1 MQPDDERPA
10 GPADAG
16 GPAPGDAAARKHAEA
31 LRRDREKAARA
42 AQKEA
47 ARAAKDRE
55 HARRDAEKAQRDRD
69 RVARAAEKE
78 ADRLRAEQERAVRE
92 VEREADRAEREAQRA
107 ALDADLAAQRAA
119 RQVERARLRAAA
131 AREPGDEEGPADLP
145 PGLAVLW
152 RPAPVGRRG
161 PRPGLT
167 LAGIAEAA
175 IALADA
181 DGLAAVSMARVAE
194 RLGVT
199 TMALYRY
206 VSSKDDL
213 LAVMLDAALAQATD
227 RAAPADEAGASGAR
241 AEDGPAWRAALER
254 WCTDQLDLAR
264 RHPWAVQ
271 APAASALP
279 GPARVA
285 FLERGLRALDGTA
298 LTWPERTAVVGRLSL
313 HLLAEGQVVAAEAQA
328 ARAAGAAAR
337 GGGGSGG
344 DAPGPPAGPATHP
357 ALLDY
362 AALLRAVTDPAE
374 HPVLTQALDAGA
386 FDDDADAEDDEGHP
400 DWGLR
405 LMLDG
410 VAAVVARAEARAAAR
425 GAAPA
430 GRAGAD
436 G

>member
-10 GPADAG
+10 GPDEAARDATT
-16 GPAPGDAAARKHAEA
+16 DAATADARKHAEA
-31 LRRDREKAARA
+31 LRRDREKAERA

-55 HARRDAEKAQRDRD
+55 RARRDAEKAQRDRD
-69 RVARAAEKE
+69 RAARAAEKE
-78 ADRLRAEQERAVRE
+78 AERLRAEQERAVRE
-92 VEREADRAEREAQRA
+92 VEREADRAEREAQKA
-107 ALDADLAAQRAA
+107 ALDARLAAQRAA
-119 RQVERARLRAAA
+119 RQVERARLRALAA
-131 AREPGDEEGPADLP
+131 QEPGDEEAGPDLP

-152 RPAPVGRRG
+152 RPARVGRRG

-167 LAGIAEAA
+167 LAGIADAA

-213 LAVMLDAALAQATD
+213 LAVMLDAALAEAV
-227 RAAPADEAGASGAR
+227 AGAGDAGQGDAGSG
-241 AEDGPAWRAALER
+241 DPGPGGTPAWRAALER
-254 WCTDQLDLAR
+254 WCADQLDLAR

-271 APAASALP
+271 TPAAAALP

-285 FLERGLRALDGTA
+285 FLERGLRALDGTP
-298 LTWPERTAVVGRLSL
+298 LSWPEKTAVVGRLSL
-313 HLLAEGQVVAAEAQA
+313 HVLAEGQVVAAEAQA
-328 ARAAGAAAR
+328 ARAAEAEVAA
-337 GGGGSGG
+337 GGEE
-344 DAPGPPAGPATHP
+344 PPAGGATAGHP
-357 ALLDY
+357 ALVDY
-362 AALLRAVTDPAE
+362 ASLLRAVTDPGE
-374 HPVLTQALDAGA
+374 HPVLAQALAAGA
-386 FDDDADAEDDEGHP
+386 FDDAEAEDDEGRP

-425 GAAPA
+425 APGGA
-430 GRAGAD
+430 
-436 G
+436 

>member
-10 GPADAG
+10 GPDAAARDATADA
-16 GPAPGDAAARKHAEA
+16 ATADARKHAEA
-31 LRRDREKAARA
+31 LRRDREKAERA

-47 ARAAKDRE
+47 ARAEKDRE
-55 HARRDAEKAQRDRD
+55 RALRDAEKARRDRD
-69 RVARAAEKE
+69 RATRAAEKE
-78 ADRLRAEQERAVRE
+78 AERLRAEQERAVRE
-92 VEREADRAEREAQRA
+92 VEREADRAEREAQKA
-107 ALDADLAAQRAA
+107 ALDARLAAQRAA
-119 RQVERARLRAAA
+119 RQVERARLRALAA
-131 AREPGDEEGPADLP
+131 QEPGDEEAGPDLP

-167 LAGIAEAA
+167 LAGIADAA

-213 LAVMLDAALAQATD
+213 LAVMLDAALAEAV
-227 RAAPADEAGASGAR
+227 AGAGDAGPGD
-241 AEDGPAWRAALER
+241 AGPGDAGPGGTPAWRAALER
-254 WCTDQLDLAR
+254 WCADQLDLAR

-271 APAASALP
+271 TPAAAALP

-285 FLERGLRALDGTA
+285 FLERGLRALDGTP
-298 LTWPERTAVVGRLSL
+298 LSWPEKTAVVGRLSL
-313 HLLAEGQVVAAEAQA
+313 HVLAEGQVVAAEAQA
-328 ARAAGAAAR
+328 ARAAEAEVAAGGEEAPA
-337 GGGGSGG
+337 GGGT
-344 DAPGPPAGPATHP
+344 AGHP
-357 ALLDY
+357 ALVDY
-362 AALLRAVTDPAE
+362 ASLLRAVTDPGE
-374 HPVLTQALDAGA
+374 HPVLAQALAAGA
-386 FDDDADAEDDEGHP
+386 FDDAEAEDDEGRP

-425 GAAPA
+425 APGGA
-430 GRAGAD
+430 
-436 G
+436 

>member
-1 MQPDDERPA
+1 MQPDDAP
-10 GPADAG
+10 PDA
-16 GPAPGDAAARKHAEA
+16 PEDAAARKHAEA

-47 ARAAKDRE
+47 ARAEKDRE
-55 HARRDAEKAQRDRD
+55 RARRDAEKARRDRD
-69 RVARAAEKE
+69 RAARAAEKE
-78 ADRLRAEQERAVRE
+78 TERLRAEQERAVRE

-119 RQVERARLRAAA
+119 RQVERARLRAEA
-131 AREPGDEEGPADLP
+131 AREPGDEEGAADLP

-152 RPAPVGRRG
+152 RAAPVGRRG

-167 LAGIAEAA
+167 LAGIADAA

-213 LAVMLDAALAQATD
+213 LAVMLDAALAEAVD
-227 RAAPADEAGASGAR
+227 AAGPGDAPPVVP
-241 AEDGPAWRAALER
+241 DGTPAWRAALER
-254 WCTDQLDLAR
+254 WCHDQLELAR

-271 APAASALP
+271 TPAAAALP

-328 ARAAGAAAR
+328 ARASGAAGR
-337 GGGGSGG
+337 DDGGSGDG
-344 DAPGPPAGPATHP
+344 PGGAGPAAHP
-357 ALLDY
+357 ALVDY
-362 AALLRAVTDPAE
+362 AALLRAVTDPAV
-374 HPVLTQALDAGA
+374 HPVLAQALDAGA
-386 FDDDADAEDDEGHP
+386 FDDDAVAEDDDGRP

-405 LMLDG
+405 LVLDG
-410 VAAVVARAEARAAAR
+410 VAAVVARAEAREAAR
-425 GAAPA
+425 AAVRR
-430 GRAGAD
+430 GGD

>member
-1 MQPDDERPA
+1 MQPDDGTPSGA
-10 GPADAG
+10 TPDA
-16 GPAPGDAAARKHAEA
+16 APGGSADGAAAAAADDAAARKHAEA
-31 LRRDREKAARA
+31 LRRDREKAARV

-47 ARAAKDRE
+47 ARAEKDRE
-55 HARRDAEKAQRDRD
+55 RARRDAEKAQRDREKA
-69 RVARAAEKE
+69 ARAAEKE

-119 RQVERARLRAAA
+119 RQVERARLRAEA
-131 AREPGDEEGPADLP
+131 AREPGEEEAGAGLP
-145 PGLAVLW
+145 PGLALLW

-167 LAGIAEAA
+167 LAGIAAAA

-181 DGLAAVSMARVAE
+181 DGLDAVSMARVAE

-213 LAVMLDAALAQATD
+213 LAVMLDAALAEAVT
-227 RAAPADEAGASGAR
+227 APADADADADSA
-241 AEDGPAWRAALER
+241 ADAAPDGTPAWRTALER
-254 WCTDQLDLAR
+254 WCHDQLDLAR

-271 APAASALP
+271 TPAAAALP
-279 GPARVA
+279 GPARIA
-285 FLERGLRALDGTA
+285 FLERGLRALDGTPLSWA
-298 LTWPERTAVVGRLSL
+298 ERTAVVGRLSL

-328 ARAAGAAAR
+328 ARAREAAGR
-337 GGGGSGG
+337 GGDGSSP
-344 DAPGPPAGPATHP
+344 DARPVTHP

-362 AALLRAVTDPAE
+362 AALLRAVTDPE
-374 HPVLTQALDAGA
+374 VHPALARALDAGA
-386 FDDDADAEDDEGHP
+386 FDDDSVAEDDDGRP

-405 LMLDG
+405 MVLDG
-410 VAAVVARAEARAAAR
+410 VAAVVARAEARAAA
-425 GAAPA
+425 
-430 GRAGAD
+430 D

>member
-1 MQPDDERPA
+1 MQPDDDRPA
-10 GPADAG
+10 DPDATASALDPAD
-16 GPAPGDAAARKHAEA
+16 PADPDARKHAEA
-31 LRRDREKAARA
+31 LRRDREKAERA

-47 ARAAKDRE
+47 ARAEKDRE
-55 HARRDAEKAQRDRD
+55 RARKDAEKAQRDRD
-69 RVARAAEKE
+69 RAARAAEEE
-78 ADRLRAEQERAVRE
+78 AERLRAEQERAVRE

-107 ALDADLAAQRAA
+107 ALDAQLAAQRAA
-119 RQVERARLRAAA
+119 RQVERARLRALA
-131 AREPGDEEGPADLP
+131 AREPGDEEAGPDLP

-167 LAGIAEAA
+167 VAGIAEAA

-181 DGLAAVSMARVAE
+181 DGLGAVSMARVAE

-213 LAVMLDAALAQATD
+213 LAVMLDAALAEAVTPAGEP
-227 RAAPADEAGASGAR
+227 AADDAAGLASR
-241 AEDGPAWRAALER
+241 DGVPAWRAALER
-254 WCTDQLDLAR
+254 WCADQLDLAR

-271 APAASALP
+271 TPAAAALP

-285 FLERGLRALDGTA
+285 FLERGLRALDGTPLSWA
-298 LTWPERTAVVGRLSL
+298 ERTAVVGRLSL

-328 ARAAGAAAR
+328 ERAYAAAAQEAD
-337 GGGGSGG
+337 GGT
-344 DAPGPPAGPATHP
+344 PGPAAHP
-357 ALLDY
+357 ALVDY
-362 AALLRAVTDPAE
+362 ASLLRAVTDPQE
-374 HPVLTQALDAGA
+374 HPVLAQALDAGA
-386 FDDDADAEDDEGHP
+386 FDADSVAEDDDGRP

-405 LMLDG
+405 LVLDG
-410 VAAVVARAEARAAAR
+410 VAAVVARAEAREAAR
-425 GAAPA
+425 A
-430 GRAGAD
+430 AGA

>member
-10 GPADAG
+10 DPDATASDPAD
-16 GPAPGDAAARKHAEA
+16 PGDPDARKHAEA
-31 LRRDREKAARA
+31 LRRDREKAERA

-47 ARAAKDRE
+47 ARAEKDRE
-55 HARRDAEKAQRDRD
+55 RARKDAEKAQRDRD
-69 RVARAAEKE
+69 RAARAAEKE
-78 ADRLRAEQERAVRE
+78 AERLRAEQERAVRE

-107 ALDADLAAQRAA
+107 ALDAQLAAQRAA
-119 RQVERARLRAAA
+119 RQVERARLRALA
-131 AREPGDEEGPADLP
+131 AREPGEAEAGPDLP

-167 LAGIAEAA
+167 VAGIAEAA

-181 DGLAAVSMARVAE
+181 DGLGAVSMARVAE

-213 LAVMLDAALAQATD
+213 LAVMLDAALAEAVTAAGGPGAGGRGAGD
-227 RAAPADEAGASGAR
+227 AAGAAAP
-241 AEDGPAWRAALER
+241 DGIPAWRAALER
-254 WCTDQLDLAR
+254 WCADQLDLAR

-271 APAASALP
+271 TPAAAALP

-285 FLERGLRALDGTA
+285 FLERGLRALDSTP
-298 LTWPERTAVVGRLSL
+298 LSWSERTAVVGRLSL
-313 HLLAEGQVVAAEAQA
+313 HMLAEGQVVAAEAQA
-328 ARAAGAAAR
+328 ERAYAAAQQAD
-337 GGGGSGG
+337 GST
-344 DAPGPPAGPATHP
+344 PGPAAHP
-357 ALLDY
+357 ALVDY
-362 AALLRAVTDPAE
+362 ASLLRAVTDPQE
-374 HPVLTQALDAGA
+374 HPVLAQALDAGA
-386 FDDDADAEDDEGHP
+386 FDADSVAEDDDGRP

-405 LMLDG
+405 LVLDG
-410 VAAVVARAEARAAAR
+410 VAAVVARAEAREAAR
-425 GAAPA
+425 A
-430 GRAGAD
+430 AGA

>member
-10 GPADAG
+10 APDA
-16 GPAPGDAAARKHAEA
+16 PDAPHDGDDPAARQHAEA

-47 ARAAKDRE
+47 ARAEKDRE
-55 HARRDAEKAQRDRD
+55 RARRDAEKAQRDRD
-69 RVARAAEKE
+69 RAARAAEKE
-78 ADRLRAEQERAVRE
+78 VERLRAEQERAVRE
-92 VEREADRAEREAQRA
+92 VEREADRAEREAEKA
-107 ALDADLAAQRAA
+107 ALDADLAARRAA
-119 RQVERARLRAAA
+119 RQVERARLRAEA
-131 AREPGDEEGPADLP
+131 AREPGDEQPGADLP

-167 LAGIAEAA
+167 LDGIAGAA

-181 DGLAAVSMARVAE
+181 DGLGAVSMARVAE

-213 LAVMLDAALAQATD
+213 LAVMLDAALAEAVGETG
-227 RAAPADEAGASGAR
+227 PADAPGSPGGPGSPGAGDDGA
-241 AEDGPAWRAALER
+241 PAWRAALER
-254 WCTDQLDLAR
+254 WCHDQLDLAR

-271 APAASALP
+271 TPAAAALP

-285 FLERGLRALDGTA
+285 FLERGLRALDGTP
-298 LTWPERTAVVGRLSL
+298 LTWPERTAVVGRVSL

-328 ARAAGAAAR
+328 ARAAEAVAREDGGAT
-337 GGGGSGG
+337 G
-344 DAPGPPAGPATHP
+344 AGPAAHA
-357 ALLDY
+357 ALVDY
-362 AALLRAVTDPAE
+362 ASLLRAVTDPE
-374 HPVLTQALDAGA
+374 RHPVLAEALDAGA
-386 FDDDADAEDDEGHP
+386 FDDDAVAEDDDGHP

-405 LMLDG
+405 LVLDG
-410 VAAVVARAEARAAAR
+410 VAAVVARAEAREAAR
-425 GAAPA
+425 TA
-430 GRAGAD
+430 AD

>member
-1 MQPDDERPA
+1 MQPEDERTA
-10 GPADAG
+10 GP
-16 GPAPGDAAARKHAEA
+16 DAAARDATTPDADARKHAEA
-31 LRRDREKAARA
+31 LRRDREKAERA

-47 ARAAKDRE
+47 ARAEKDRE
-55 HARRDAEKAQRDRD
+55 RARRDAEKAQRDRD
-69 RVARAAEKE
+69 RAARAAEKE
-78 ADRLRAEQERAVRE
+78 AERLRAEQERAVRE
-92 VEREADRAEREAQRA
+92 VEREADRAEREAQKA
-107 ALDADLAAQRAA
+107 ALDARLAAQRAA
-119 RQVERARLRAAA
+119 RQVERARLRALAA
-131 AREPGDEEGPADLP
+131 QEPGDDEAGPDLP

-167 LAGIAEAA
+167 LAGIADAA

-213 LAVMLDAALAQATD
+213 LAVMLDAALAEAVAGAGD
-227 RAAPADEAGASGAR
+227 AAPGDAGPG
-241 AEDGPAWRAALER
+241 DPGPGGTPAWRAALER
-254 WCTDQLDLAR
+254 WCADQLDLAR

-271 APAASALP
+271 TPAAAALP

-285 FLERGLRALDGTA
+285 FLERGLRALDGTP
-298 LTWPERTAVVGRLSL
+298 LSWPEKTAVVGRLSL
-313 HLLAEGQVVAAEAQA
+313 HVLAEGQVVAAEAQA
-328 ARAAGAAAR
+328 ARAAEVEVAA
-337 GGGGSGG
+337 GGEGT
-344 DAPGPPAGPATHP
+344 PAGGATAGHP
-357 ALLDY
+357 ALVDY
-362 AALLRAVTDPAE
+362 ASLLRAVTDPGE
-374 HPVLTQALDAGA
+374 HPVLAQALAAGA
-386 FDDDADAEDDEGHP
+386 FDDAEAEDDEGRP

-425 GAAPA
+425 APGGA
-430 GRAGAD
+430 
-436 G
+436 